1 MDDYDL
7 QQHIKNAQTQ
17 AALNRLVQD
26 HATSRLETEEHRLM
40 AESILRWPHIQAER
54 EAEARWRAREQER
67 CEAKKMWEKA
77 RAAEEARE
85 QERREAKKHR
95 IRNYLKVLRER
106 AIARKRKRAELR
118 KKLAWAV
125 KRWTKT
131 AAQKLW
137 RCSMAALR
145 KLKKYGKIMLQK
157 LKEARAKNNGQSAA
171 EQQRNLENLYFVL
184 IFVLLAIAIATR

>member
-7 QQHIKNAQTQ
+7 QQHIKNAQMQ
-17 AALNRLVQD
+17 AALNRIVQD
-26 HATSRLETEEHRLM
+26 HATSPLETDEHRLM

-54 EAEARWRAREQER
+54 EAEARWRQEAAF
-67 CEAKKMWEKA
+67 AKRRAEMWEKA
-77 RAAEEARE
+77 RAAEEAWERKYRE
-85 QERREAKKHR
+85 EKKHR
-95 IRNYLKVLRER
+95 IRKCLKGLRER
-106 AIARKRKRAELR
+106 ALARKRKRAELR
-118 KKLAWAV
+118 KKLAGAV

-137 RCSMAALR
+137 RCSMAVLR
-145 KLKKYGKIMLQK
+145 K
-157 LKEARAKNNGQSAA
+157 LKEARTKNNGQSAA

>member
-17 AALNRLVQD
+17 AALNRIVQD
-26 HATSRLETEEHRLM
+26 HATSPLETDEHRLM

-54 EAEARWRAREQER
+54 EAEARWRREAAF
-67 CEAKKMWEKA
+67 AKRRAEMWEKA
-77 RAAEEARE
+77 RAAEEAWE
-85 QERREAKKHR
+85 QKRREAKKHR
-95 IRNYLKVLRER
+95 IRNCLKVLRER

-157 LKEARAKNNGQSAA
+157 LKEARTKNNGQSAA

-184 IFVLLAIAIATR
+184 IFVVLAIAIATR

>member
-7 QQHIKNAQTQ
+7 QQHIKNAQMQ
-17 AALNRLVQD
+17 AALNRIVQD

-67 CEAKKMWEKA
+67 
-77 RAAEEARE
+77 
-85 QERREAKKHR
+85 REAKKHR

-106 AIARKRKRAELR
+106 ALERKRKRAELR
-118 KKLAWAV
+118 KKLAGAV

-145 KLKKYGKIMLQK
+145 KLK
-157 LKEARAKNNGQSAA
+157 EARTKNNGQSAA

>member
-17 AALNRLVQD
+17 AALNRIVQD

-67 CEAKKMWEKA
+67 
-77 RAAEEARE
+77 
-85 QERREAKKHR
+85 REAKKHR

-106 AIARKRKRAELR
+106 ALARKRKRAELR

-131 AAQKLW
+131 AAQALW

-157 LKEARAKNNGQSAA
+157 LKEARTKNNGQSAA

-184 IFVLLAIAIATR
+184 IFVVLAIAIATR

>member
-17 AALNRLVQD
+17 AALNRIVQD
-26 HATSRLETEEHRLM
+26 HATSRLETDEHRLM

-54 EAEARWRAREQER
+54 EAEARWRQEAAF
-67 CEAKKMWEKA
+67 AKRRAEMWEKA

-95 IRNYLKVLRER
+95 IRNCLKALRER
-106 AIARKRKRAELR
+106 APARKRKRAELR
-118 KKLAWAV
+118 KKLAGAV

-137 RCSMAALR
+137 RCSMAVLR
-145 KLKKYGKIMLQK
+145 K
-157 LKEARAKNNGQSAA
+157 LKEARTKNNGQSAA

-184 IFVLLAIAIATR
+184 IFVVLAIAIATR

>member
-1 MDDYDL
+1 MNDYGL

-17 AALNRLVQD
+17 AALNRIVQD
-26 HATSRLETEEHRLM
+26 HATSPLETDEHRLM

-67 CEAKKMWEKA
+67 REAKKMWERKY
-77 RAAEEARE
+77 REE
-85 QERREAKKHR
+85 KKHR

-106 AIARKRKRAELR
+106 AMARKRKRAELR

-145 KLKKYGKIMLQK
+145 KLK
-157 LKEARAKNNGQSAA
+157 EARTKNNGQSAA

-184 IFVLLAIAIATR
+184 IFVVLAIAIATR